1 MVSIQRNNSSVPIK
15 KSIMDNFMLEQKLR
29 EEVEKR
35 KQENER
41 LKISLEKIVKGLKE
55 QIHEY
60 QEELEI
66 LQTKIS
72 NAKKQLGEYEQ

>member
-29 EEVEKR
+29 KEVEKR
-35 KQENER
+35 KQENEG
-41 LKISLEKIVKGLKE
+41 LKIALEKIVKGLKE
-55 QIHEY
+55 QIHEC

-72 NAKKQLGEYEQ
+72 NAKKQLGEYE